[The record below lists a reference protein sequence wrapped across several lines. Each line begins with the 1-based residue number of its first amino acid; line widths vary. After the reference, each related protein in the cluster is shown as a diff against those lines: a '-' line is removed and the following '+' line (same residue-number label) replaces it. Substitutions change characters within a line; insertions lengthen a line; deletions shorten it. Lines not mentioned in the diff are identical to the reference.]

1 MLFLKHTQLSADE
14 QLFRGVSEGVF
25 ARFFWVSHKMRAT
38 NRMREGEKKK
48 EGLPGW
54 KKERQMERE
63 RERERVKDV
72 GFPEPQEM
80 WEFRSLQ
87 LPDTQQ
93 QTHTE
98 RSVSCVRGGSREG
111 DDADCY
117 DDNQM
122 PE

>member
-1 MLFLKHTQLSADE
+1 MLFLKHTQLSAAE

-25 ARFFWVSHKMRAT
+25 ARFFSVSHKMRAT
-38 NRMREGEKKK
+38 NRMREGKKR
-48 EGLPGW
+48 EGRIARL
-54 KKERQMERE
+54 KERRMERE
-63 RERERVKDV
+63 KEV

-98 RSVSCVRGGSREG
+98 RSASCVRGWSREG
-111 DDADCY
+111 EDADYY